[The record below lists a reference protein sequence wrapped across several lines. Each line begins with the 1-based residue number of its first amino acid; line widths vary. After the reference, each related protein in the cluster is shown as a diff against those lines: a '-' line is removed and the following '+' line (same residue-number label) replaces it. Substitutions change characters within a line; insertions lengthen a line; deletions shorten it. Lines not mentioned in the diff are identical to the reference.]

1 MLRGPVQ
8 ISLQTYKAM
17 LARYQLGAPHPTL
30 VGGEQWLPPEE
41 RVRLEAVTAEELTDA
56 GLLRGGR
63 LDEGFLDTI
72 QLIQN
77 PPAEYYTFA
86 GIDGRQVTLRAVRG
100 RGEAVI
106 VAAHS
111 DMLYLRPSHPDTV
124 ALDLAAQLPDIP
136 PAAGVHSMS
145 CSQADYEAVEKGKSM
160 PTSPSVADAK
170 RMLSLMRLPR
180 RNAGQLYAAI
190 RDGNGR
196 RVRTTTPPLWI
207 DTDTGRFLAVSDTN
221 GWFSLSAATSHDIAG
236 LWTRLEQQLH
246 TR

>member
-1 MLRGPVQ
+1 VLRHDVQ

-17 LARYQLGAPHPTL
+17 LARYNLGAPHLTL

-41 RVRLEAVTAEELTDA
+41 RVRLEAVTTDELAEA

-63 LDEGFLDTI
+63 LDEEFLDTL
-72 QLIQN
+72 QLIQS
-77 PPAEYYTFA
+77 PPVEYYTYA
-86 GIDGRQVTLRAVRG
+86 GIDGQQVTLRAVRN

-111 DMLYLRPSHPDTV
+111 GMIYLLPTRPDTLT
-124 ALDLAAQLPDIP
+124 LDLAAQLPDTP

-145 CSQADYEAVEKGKSM
+145 CSQRDYDAIEKGKSL

-190 RDGNGR
+190 RDGRGR
-196 RVRTTTPPLWI
+196 RVRTQAPPMWI
-207 DTDTGRFLAVSDTN
+207 DTDTGRFLAISDTN
-221 GWFSLSAATSHDIAG
+221 GWFSLSAASIHDIAA
-236 LWTRLEQQLH
+236 LWTRLENQLH